1 MEKPPPP
8 PLFFFFFKRSE
19 TSPCILTLFLLLL
32 FSFFL
37 LLLHW
42 LTPFQPLLF
51 LRVAGGSA
59 YGERPPSGAACDY
72 SSGRWVWDGTRRA
85 ECYSEDCPFLDP
97 GFRCRNNGRPDS
109 GYLYWR
115 WQPHGCDLP
124 KFNASE
130 LLERSRNGKII
141 FVGDSIG
148 RNQWESLVCLLA
160 KAAVNQSSIYEK
172 YGSPITKHK
181 GFLSIVFR
189 DHNLTVE
196 YYRAP
201 FLAAVGRPP
210 PASPSQVRS
219 AIHLDAL
226 NWQSKRWVDADVL
239 VLNAG
244 HWWNQKKTTG
254 SNGTWDEGG
263 TCSTYTEP
271 ERSSSASG
279 PEPWNNWII
288 GEAVEWMKSGG
299 KKARVLNITHLTE
312 LRRDGHPSKHRE
324 PGTPANSPE
333 DCSHWCLPGVPDT
346 WNHLLYAHLLSMNY
360 DTRKNV

>member
-37 LLLHW
+37 ILLHW

-72 SSGRWVWDGTRRA
+72 SSGRWVWDGTRQD

-97 GFRCRNNGRPDS
+97 GFRCRHNGRPDS

-239 VLNAG
+239 VLNTG

-263 TCSTYTEP
+263 TCSAYTEP

-299 KKARVLNITHLTE
+299 KKAHVLNITHLTE